1 MNVPL
6 TSKKSLFALTQ
17 QTQAA
22 KPSENPQPCQSSND
36 NLYLGSDSIMLDNT
50 DAQAIHKENVEFLKN
65 CGEDEILGEQQRL
78 LGTLDSSLVKFLQE
92 KRKKKLEKIA
102 EGTYDS
108 VCHWEFRHYGYLL
121 VCAAAGAAND
131 VEMSEKPI
139 QVPEL
144 DVLKSDASK
153 SWLHFDV
160 IETEKLEWMRD
171 LPVTMPELK
180 PGQSYE
186 ARFDW
191 KGVLLPFRLNEQESA
206 SSELFLHGD
215 DAHRPGYTM
224 QELFR
229 LARSSVMQQRLS
241 ALGAIGGILSIYN
254 QGYYDGIF
262 ELPISKIFFLLRY
275 AFDDNTPAMLEVTA
289 KALATLLYNEA
300 DEILLDTTFDSSL
313 DFIEPTLEIRL
324 DDEYDDKSVDPAD
337 LSEQFANMNMKNNL
351 CEAKVTD
358 DEHNLSSLNDFHLAE
373 TDLIKCLLRTNILQ
387 RIK

>member
-1 MNVPL
+1 M
-6 TSKKSLFALTQ
+6 TEKS
-17 QTQAA
+17 
-22 KPSENPQPCQSSND
+22 N
-36 NLYLGSDSIMLDNT
+36 
-50 DAQAIHKENVEFLKN
+50 
-65 CGEDEILGEQQRL
+65 
-78 LGTLDSSLVKFLQE
+78 
-92 KRKKKLEKIA
+92 
-102 EGTYDS
+102 
-108 VCHWEFRHYGYLL
+108 
-121 VCAAAGAAND
+121 
-131 VEMSEKPI
+131 

-144 DVLKSDASK
+144 EVLKNDASK
-153 SWLHFDV
+153 AWLHFDV
-160 IETEKLEWMRD
+160 IETDKLEWMRD

-180 PGQSYE
+180 PGESYE

-191 KGVLLPFRLNEQESA
+191 KGVLLPFRLNEQEST

-215 DAHRPGYTM
+215 DAHRPGYTL

-229 LARSSVMQQRLS
+229 LARSSVIQQRLS
-241 ALGAIGGILSIYN
+241 ALGSIGGILSIYN

-275 AFDDNTPAMLEVTA
+275 AFDDNTSAMLEVTA

-313 DFIEPTLEIRL
+313 DSIEPTLEIRL
-324 DDEYDDKSVDPAD
+324 DDEHDKSSEPAD

-358 DEHNLSSLNDFHLAE
+358 DENNLSSLNDFHLAE
-373 TDLIKCLLRTNILQ
+373 TDLIKCLLRTNILH